1 MKRILW
7 VFLLAML
14 LCGCTEGAGQ
24 EDTTPPTTEQS
35 YTQPTEPAG
44 IYVPGSDL
52 ELQTEG
58 TVRYYLPGESCYG
71 LRMMGDDVLVF
82 SGPDTTTLT
91 RYAGDQLYAI
101 AGTQLPCHIMPEDS
115 SFQISANGIT
125 YYDPDKREVVFL
137 DNDLKEV
144 RRLGMSSH
152 MVGKPVLSANRM
164 LVYYCTSDA
173 VRVYDTATGLDK
185 LLKTISYSRQSA
197 EALLLNDTVLRCS
210 LVDERGET
218 YSIFI
223 SVQDGQL
230 VSQIQADLEVSTN
243 QDIFYAARP
252 EGILRKL
259 LVYGRQGEDP
269 LMLTPQDPY
278 ADSWYLEENDALLTT
293 TVMDEKTILD
303 YYDLSTGLRTAS
315 VELPQGIVPKGAE
328 YRGETGEVLVYAINY
343 VGKIPVILAW
353 DHTADPVTDD
363 RVYTSPRYTAEDP
376 DVVGLDACTLY
387 VRELS
392 ETYGVEILIWE
403 DAMAH
408 QPTDYTLEMEYQTT
422 VIRSQLETLEKV
434 LAQFPEGFFEKQ
446 QRKVSICIVR
456 SIQGNG
462 ESGSLEKAQ
471 GIQFWDNDTPCVVL
485 AAGESLERTF
495 YHEFFHVMEGK
506 ILSDT
511 RVYYH
516 WDDLNPEGFRY
527 FGDYTSYLEVDMS
540 QYLQEEDRAFID
552 AYSMCYP
559 KEDRARIMEYACQP
573 GNEDYFRSE
582 IMQNKLRTLCEGI
595 RKTFGLE
602 KYQDVLLWEQYLD
615 EHLMT
620 K

>member
-7 VFLLAML
+7 VLLLTLL
-14 LCGCTEGAGQ
+14 LCGCTDASNQ
-24 EDTTPPTTEQS
+24 ENTTPPTAGES
-35 YTQPTEPAG
+35 YTQPTEPVG
-44 IYVPGSDL
+44 IYVPNSDL

-58 TVRYYLPGESCYG
+58 TVRYFLPQPDCYG
-71 LRMMGDDVLVF
+71 IRMMGNDVLVF
-82 SGPDTTTLT
+82 SGEENTILT

-115 SFQISANGIT
+115 SFQIGANGIT
-125 YYDPDKREVVFL
+125 YYDSHSREVVFL

-144 RRLGMSSH
+144 RRLGMSSD

-164 LVYYCTSDA
+164 LVYYCTADA
-173 VRVYDTATGLDK
+173 VRVYDTTTGLDK
-185 LLKTISYSRQSA
+185 LLKTISYPQQSA
-197 EALLLNDTVLRCS
+197 EELLLDDTVLRCN
-210 LVDERGET
+210 LVDERGGS

-223 SVQDGQL
+223 SVQNGQM
-230 VSQIQADLEVSTN
+230 VSQIQSDIEVSTYE
-243 QDIFYAARP
+243 DAFYVKRP
-252 EGILRKL
+252 EGIQQLRI
-259 LVYGRQGEDP
+259 YGRVGEDP

-278 ADSWYLEENDALLTT
+278 ADSWYLEENDALLTA
-293 TVMDEKTILD
+293 TVLDEKTILD
-303 YYDLSTGLRTAS
+303 YYDLSTGLRTAF
-315 VELPQGIVPKGAE
+315 VELPQGIAPWDAE
-328 YRGETGEVLVYAINY
+328 YRSETGEVLVYAIND
-343 VGKIPVILAW
+343 VEKIPVILAW
-353 DHTADPVTDD
+353 EYSADPVTDD
-363 RVYTSPRYTAEDP
+363 RVYTSSRHTAEDP
-376 DVVGLDACTLY
+376 DVVGLDACARYART
-387 VRELS
+387 LS
-392 ETYGVEILIWE
+392 ETYGVEILIWK
-403 DAMAH
+403 DAVAH
-408 QPTDYTLEMEYQTT
+408 QPTDYTLETEYQIT

-434 LAQFPEGFFEKQ
+434 LARFPEGFFDKQ

-471 GIQFWDNDTPCVVL
+471 GIQFWDDDTPYVVL

-506 ILSDT
+506 ILSNT
-511 RVYYH
+511 IAYYH
-516 WDDLNPEGFRY
+516 WDDLNPEGFQY

-540 QYLQEEDRAFID
+540 EYLQEEDRAFID

-582 IMQNKLRTLCEGI
+582 TMQNKLRTLCVGI
-595 RKTFGLE
+595 RNTFGLE
-602 KYQDVLLWEQYLD
+602 KYQGVLLWEQYLN